1 VAERYWIETL
11 GCPKNQV
18 DSDKLVGTLVAE
30 GFEAAGAPEDADLVV
45 VNTCA
50 FIEAARQESI
60 DTVLALSDARRPT
73 ARLVVTGCMA
83 ERYGAELSDALPEVD
98 LVAPF
103 GARLTDL
110 SPAPTA
116 PRRGGS
122 PAGTPVSLGRKPG
135 PSDAG
140 RPVPSFD
147 LLNLP
152 RPATTAPWSYIK
164 IAEGCDRNCGFCAIP
179 SFRGK
184 QRSRSATSILA
195 EIDQL
200 AGSSGLL
207 HEVVLVAQDLSSF
220 ALDRSTGRTEP
231 RIDGPAVGG
240 NRPIV
245 DLVAAVSE
253 RVRWTRLLY
262 LYPSTLD
269 DALVEAI
276 LSTGVPYFDLSLQ
289 HVSRPLLKRMRR
301 WGEGDRFLERIASIR
316 AADPTAAFRSS
327 FIIGYPGETEADHDL
342 LLQWID
348 EARLD
353 WVGFFPFSNEV
364 GTYAADL
371 DGQVP
376 DRLVAE
382 RLRECTELQ
391 DGITAGRREAL
402 IGTTVEVLVDVPGE
416 GRTYR
421 EAPEIDGIVTLPER
435 APVGSFVDV
444 VITGADG
451 PDLIAE
457 LVNDAGPLSGRPM
470 PAAAGAT
477 R

>member
-1 VAERYWIETL
+1 VAERFWIETL

-18 DSDKLVGTLVAE
+18 DSDKLVGTLAAD
-30 GFEAAGAPEDADLVV
+30 GFEAADAPEHADLVV

-60 DTVLALSDARRPT
+60 DTVLALSDSRRQG

-83 ERYGAELSDALPEVD
+83 ERYGDELSEALPEVD

-103 GARLTDL
+103 GVSLTGR
-110 SPAPTA
+110 PAA
-116 PRRGGS
+116 
-122 PAGTPVSLGRKPG
+122 AGATPVVLGAKPPDRG
-135 PSDAG
+135 ASAAL
-140 RPVPSFD
+140 PSFD

-152 RPATTAPWSYIK
+152 RPPAAAPWSYIK
-164 IAEGCDRNCGFCAIP
+164 VAEGCDRNCGFCAIP

-184 QRSRSATSILA
+184 QRSRSTSSIL
-195 EIDQL
+195 EEVDQL
-200 AGSSGLL
+200 GAGTGALR
-207 HEVVLVAQDLSSF
+207 EVVLVAQDLSSF

-245 DLVAAVSE
+245 DLVAAVAA
-253 RVRWTRLLY
+253 RVPWTRLLY

-276 LSTGVPYFDLSLQ
+276 LATGVPYFDLSLQ
-289 HVSRPLLKRMRR
+289 HVSRPLLKGMRR
-301 WGEGDRFLERIASIR
+301 WGEGERFLDRIGSIR
-316 AADPTAAFRSS
+316 AAEPTAAFRSS
-327 FIIGYPGETEADHDL
+327 FIIGYPGETEADHDRL
-342 LLQWID
+342 LEWID

-364 GTYAADL
+364 GTHASRL

-376 DRLVAE
+376 TELVAE
-382 RLRECTELQ
+382 RMRECTELQ
-391 DGITAGRREAL
+391 DAITAARREEL
-402 IGTTVEVLVDVPGE
+402 IGSTVEVLVDAPGE

-421 EAPEIDGIVTLPER
+421 EAPEIDGIVTLP
-435 APVGSFVDV
+435 ADLPVGSFVDV

-451 PDLIAE
+451 PDLSAE
-457 LVNDAGPLSGRPM
+457 LPLGTDGGSLRPDRSEPAV
-470 PAAAGAT
+470 PAAAGAV

>member
-1 VAERYWIETL
+1 MAERFWIETL

-18 DSDKLVGTLVAE
+18 DSDKLVGTLAAD
-30 GFEAAGAPEDADLVV
+30 GFEAADAPEHADLVV

-60 DTVLALSDARRPT
+60 DTVLALSDSRRQG

-83 ERYGAELSDALPEVD
+83 ERYGDELAEALPEVD

-103 GARLTDL
+103 GVSLTGH
-110 SPAPTA
+110 PAA
-116 PRRGGS
+116 
-122 PAGTPVSLGRKPG
+122 AGATPVVLGPKPPDRG
-135 PSDAG
+135 ASAAL
-140 RPVPSFD
+140 PSFD

-152 RPATTAPWSYIK
+152 RPPAAAPWSYIK
-164 IAEGCDRNCGFCAIP
+164 VAEGCDRNCGFCAIP

-184 QRSRSATSILA
+184 QRSRSTSSIL
-195 EIDQL
+195 EEVDQL
-200 AGSSGLL
+200 GAGTGALR
-207 HEVVLVAQDLSSF
+207 EVVLVAQDLSSF

-245 DLVAAVSE
+245 DLVAAVAA
-253 RVRWTRLLY
+253 RVPWTRLLY

-276 LSTGVPYFDLSLQ
+276 LATGVPYFDLSLQ
-289 HVSRPLLKRMRR
+289 HVSRPLLKGMRR
-301 WGEGDRFLERIASIR
+301 WGEGERFLDRIGSIR
-316 AADPTAAFRSS
+316 AAEPTAAFRSS
-327 FIIGYPGETEADHDL
+327 FIIGYPGETEADHDRL
-342 LLQWID
+342 LEWID

-364 GTYAADL
+364 GTHASGL

-376 DRLVAE
+376 AELVAE
-382 RLRECTELQ
+382 RMRECTELQ
-391 DGITAGRREAL
+391 DAITAARREEL
-402 IGTTVEVLVDVPGE
+402 IGSTVEVLVDAPGE

-421 EAPEIDGIVTLPER
+421 EAPEIDGIVTLP
-435 APVGSFVDV
+435 ADLPVGSFVDV

-451 PDLIAE
+451 PDLSAE
-457 LVNDAGPLSGRPM
+457 LPRGTDGGSLRPDRSEPAV
-470 PAAAGAT
+470 PAAAGAV